1 MKEKSV
7 GAKTLPGIGFSKK
20 IIDLPSSESNKP
32 LVYFAKNQDIK
43 LVNEIEL

>member
-7 GAKTLPGIGFSKK
+7 GAKTLLGIGFSKK
-20 IIDLPSSESNKP
+20 IIDPPSSESNKQ

-43 LVNEIEL
+43 LVNVIEL